1 MEPCSSRRTTSSA
14 TWVSLACLA
23 PSVHNTQPWHWSYRD
38 GVLSLFADTR
48 RQLMYADGNRRDLVM
63 SCGAALHELDV
74 AARAAGWATSIT
86 RLPDPSEDACL
97 ATITFAPHSTEQEE
111 VVLAGTLPRRRTDR
125 RRVSSWPV
133 PMARIDVLRD
143 LAARRGVLA
152 SAVDGGMQQVLWG
165 LLSAATHAQNSQVRY
180 LDELLAWTSGG
191 DHGIPATSLLT
202 PQTAI
207 EGAEPFTRFP
217 AGSLEDGGHQGSAP
231 PAASWLLLSTSSD
244 DTLSWLRT
252 GEALSS
258 IWLSCTLAGLSLVP
272 YTQPVEVESTRA
284 ALQTNLLDGTSCP
297 QVLLRI
303 GWPAAVHH
311 PVPPTSRRPVSDVLE
326 HTEQVSRKEER

>member
-1 MEPCSSRRTTSSA
+1 MQIPTNDEISDL
-14 TWVSLACLA
+14 VSLACLA
-23 PSVHNTQPWHWSYRD
+23 PSVHNTQPWHWTYRD
-38 GVLSLFADTR
+38 GVLTLFADTR

-86 RLPDPSEDACL
+86 RLPDPSDEARL
-97 ATITFAPHSTEQEE
+97 ATITFAPHSIEQDD
-111 VVLAGTLPRRRTDR
+111 VLLAGTLPRRRTDR
-125 RRVSSWPV
+125 RKVSSWPV
-133 PMARIDVLRD
+133 PVARVNVLCD
-143 LAARRGVLA
+143 LAASRGVLA
-152 SAVDGGMQQVLWG
+152 NPVDRGMQQVLWA
-165 LLSAATHAQNSQVRY
+165 LLSAATHTQNSQVRY

-202 PQTAI
+202 TQKAA

-217 AGSLEDGGHQGSAP
+217 AGSLEDAYNETAP
-231 PAASWLLLSTSSD
+231 PAAAWLLLSTSSD

-303 GWPAAVHH
+303 GWPAAEHH
-311 PVPPTSRRPVSDVLE
+311 PVPPTSRRPVSEVLE
-326 HTEQVSRKEER
+326 QPEQVSRKEER